1 MTMISIQRPGME
13 SLDVHFVLIDLEGTL
28 AMDGR
33 IHPKAKDKVNLLSKR
48 ASIYILTKSDRE
60 KVEKTLT
67 KMKVEVLYVTEGNS
81 SQQKLNVLQRLGP
94 HQTAVIGNGLDDV
107 QIMEQAGLGMCV
119 IGKEGSSTETMAKAD
134 LVVTNVLDALDFLLK
149 PLRQGATLGR

>member
-1 MTMISIQRPGME
+1 ME
-13 SLDVHFVLIDLEGTL
+13 NLELHFILIDFEGTL

-48 ASIYILTKSDRE
+48 VTVYILTKSSKE
-60 KVEKTLT
+60 KVEETLK
-67 KMKVEVLYVTEGNS
+67 KMKAEILYMTEGDS
-81 SQQKLNVLQRLGP
+81 SQQKLDVLQRLGP
-94 HQTAVIGNGLDDV
+94 HQTAVIGNGFDDV

-119 IGKEGSSTETMAKAD
+119 IGKEGSSPEAVAKAD
-134 LVVTNVLDALDFLLK
+134 LVVTSVLDALDFLLK

>member
-1 MTMISIQRPGME
+1 MISIQRPGME
-13 SLDVHFVLIDLEGTL
+13 SLDIHFVLIDFEGTL

-33 IHPKAKDKVNLLSKR
+33 VHPKAKDKVNLLSKR
-48 ASIYILTKSDRE
+48 ATIYILTKGNRE
-60 KVEKTLT
+60 KVEETLR
-67 KMKVEVLYVTEGNS
+67 KMKAEILYVTEGDS

-94 HQTAVIGNGLDDV
+94 HQTAVIGNGFDDV

-119 IGKEGSSTETMAKAD
+119 IGKEGSSPEAVAKAD
-134 LVVTNVLDALDFLLK
+134 LVVTSVLDALDFLLR